1 MLVYK
6 ITNTVNGK
14 VYVGQT
20 RGDVNVRWHQHIS
33 DAKGNRKGCPVLYRA
48 ILKYGIDS
56 FVVTPMYIASIQD
69 ELDYLEQVAIAQ
81 FKSLNP
87 LYGYNLRSGGARGTF
102 NAASRSKMS
111 KSASRV
117 RHLQWTPERRAKHSA
132 RMSGSNN
139 PFYGKKLPDGQQAQM
154 VEASKEQAKL
164 NPVTRSQQARKASLK
179 SWENKSLA
187 ERKAR
192 TLPMLRARWSGKEVM
207 LLE

>member
-1 MLVYK
+1 MIVYK

-20 RGDVNVRWHQHIS
+20 RGDVDVRWSQHVS
-33 DAKGNRKGCPVLYRA
+33 DAKGNRKGCPMLYRA
-48 ILKYGIDS
+48 ILKYGKES
-56 FVVTPMYIASIQD
+56 FVVTPIYIASTQE

-81 FKSLNP
+81 FKSLDP
-87 LYGYNLRSGGARGTF
+87 VYGYNIRNGGARGTF

-132 RMSGSNN
+132 RMSGANN
-139 PFYGKKLPDGQQAQM
+139 PFYGKKLPSGHQAQM
-154 VEASKEQAKL
+154 VEASKEQARL

-179 SWENKSLA
+179 SWENTSLA
-187 ERKAR
+187 AKKAR
-192 TLPMLRARWSGKEVM
+192 TLPMLQARWSGKEVIH
-207 LLE
+207 LE